1 MHYPYLLYCR
11 SIRHEPVFPDLTG
24 EPCVI
29 DLSHRNPELDAM
41 DVRDQESFQRKLD
54 ERMGPTCSWGF
65 AGYLERRDS
74 LLRDC
79 PQMMEQGRF
88 FHLGLDVI
96 VPRGTP
102 LHAPLSAVV
111 ADTGYE
117 EGEGNYGGWVLL
129 RHQEPGCKPF
139 YSLYGHLC
147 RTALPEKGR
156 ILAAGEAFAATGD
169 FHENGNW
176 FYHTH
181 IQVIT
186 QEGIARGY
194 VSKGYGTAEDLP
206 FMEDLCPSPLPLFK
220 R

>member
-1 MHYPYLLYCR
+1 
-11 SIRHEPVFPDLTG
+11 
-24 EPCVI
+24 
-29 DLSHRNPELDAM
+29 M
-41 DVRDQESFQRKLD
+41 DVRDQERFQKRLE
-54 ERMGPTCSWGF
+54 ERMEPVCSWGF

-79 PQMMEQGRF
+79 PQMVEEGRF

-96 VPRGTP
+96 VPRGTT
-102 LHAPLSAVV
+102 LHAPLAAVV

-129 RHQEPGCKPF
+129 RHSEPECTPF

-147 RTALPEKGR
+147 RTVLPEEGR
-156 ILAAGEAFAATGD
+156 ILAAGETFAATGD

-176 FYHTH
+176 FHHTH

-186 QEGIARGY
+186 EEGIARGY
-194 VSKGYGTAEDLP
+194 ASKGYGTAEDLAV
-206 FMEDLCPSPLPLFK
+206 MEDLCPSPLPLFK